1 MLARSRCAPRSW
13 WGTIYEFICFESSQY
28 IFLYSIKI
36 NCVYR
41 NTLPT
46 YRWTLLNKSFQTGS
60 SLNQRDHMGSSSR
73 DRKPRNEKHL
83 GIWSEYLVIPTIN
96 TFLKVIDH
104 CRFHIFIF
112 VMCLW
117 SEHDILFCPKYQSV
131 QSPQSSSHLQL
142 TYNINHIW
150 YTCIYIYI
158 PICPMYSIFTYI
170 WVIYGVNV
178 GKYSVHGA
186 SML

>member
-1 MLARSRCAPRSW
+1 VTSQ
-13 WGTIYEFICFESSQY
+13 WGCYHGDHILYISIFYQDKLRLPKHIANIYI
-28 IFLYSIKI
+28 
-36 NCVYR
+36 
-41 NTLPT
+41 

-96 TFLKVIDH
+96 TFFKVIDH

-117 SEHDILFCPKYQSV
+117 SEHDIRLCPKYQSV

-150 YTCIYIYI
+150 YIYIYPYAPCI
-158 PICPMYSIFTYI
+158 VYLPTFGSFM
-170 WVIYGVNV
+170 G
-178 GKYSVHGA
+178 
-186 SML
+186 